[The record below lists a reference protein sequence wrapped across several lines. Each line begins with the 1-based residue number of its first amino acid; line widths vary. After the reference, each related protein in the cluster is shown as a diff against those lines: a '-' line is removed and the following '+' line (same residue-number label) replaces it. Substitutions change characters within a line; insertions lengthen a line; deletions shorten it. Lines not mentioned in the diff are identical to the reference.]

1 MRRIHQVDQCETR
14 LLKPFREFFGE
25 DAFVDCKFGDM
36 TLKKIYRGV
45 TRGADMLMDWIDRGV
60 QDALKH
66 KYLETVTMGIFS
78 DPKNPQ
84 DVIETYTMGFSYPS
98 SRQHEMIMRLRS
110 NTNRGDN
117 QGIPTVATSRIT
129 ASLDAPFK
137 QQMIKM
143 LRTLCILMQTLGPLP
158 KKRYVAM
165 QMTYYDEVTPVNYEP
180 PCFTSSVFELNYLFK
195 DPGSTFKH
203 DFGAVASPYH
213 RVRLAFETLV
223 GGDKETTEKEKH
235 EEICKDAGVPNN
247 AVPEAKVDEA
257 QNTQDTIVMGKT
269 PS

>member
-1 MRRIHQVDQCETR
+1 
-14 LLKPFREFFGE
+14 
-25 DAFVDCKFGDM
+25 M

-45 TRGADMLMDWIDRGV
+45 TQGADMLMDWIENGV

-78 DPKNPQ
+78 DPSNPH

-98 SRQHEMIMRLRS
+98 SREHEMIMRLRS
-110 NTNRGDN
+110 NTNKKGDN
-117 QGIPTVATSRIT
+117 QGIPTVATSRVT

-158 KKRYVAM
+158 KKRYVTM
-165 QMTYYDEVTPVNYEP
+165 QMTYYDELTPANYEP

-195 DPGSTFKH
+195 DPSSTFKH
-203 DFGAVASPYH
+203 DFGAVASPHH
-213 RVRLAFETLV
+213 RLRLALETSV
-223 GGDKETTEKEKH
+223 DGEKEVVEKENR
-235 EEICKDAGVPNN
+235 EEACKDAGVPNN
-247 AVPEAKVDEA
+247 AVPDAKVDEA
-257 QNTQDTIVMGKT
+257 QNTQDTIVMGKI
-269 PS
+269 SS